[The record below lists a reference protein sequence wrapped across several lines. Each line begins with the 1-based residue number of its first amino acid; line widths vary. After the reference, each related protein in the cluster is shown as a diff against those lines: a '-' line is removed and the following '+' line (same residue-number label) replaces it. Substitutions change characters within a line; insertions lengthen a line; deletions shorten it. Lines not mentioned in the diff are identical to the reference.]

1 MRQNHQAGL
10 DDLLSELHALGFSE
24 HESRAYLALY
34 RLQPATAYEV
44 SKLAG
49 LPKANAYSVLESLT
63 KKEAAQPISEA
74 PVRYVAVAPKVLFE
88 RIAAATSRRCAKL
101 IETIPE
107 VAESSDRG
115 YVWSITGEEATS
127 AKIESM
133 IDGATSHLWIKT
145 SETILLPHR
154 PALLRAAKRGVAIMI
169 ILFGTKTDQ
178 FQYGGKS
185 RTYLHEGNGVPVGI
199 AHYLVTLTVD
209 FAEALVT
216 EIGGRQRGSY
226 TRNRPIVHLAET
238 MLRHELYFAEIFEK
252 FGEPIQKE
260 FGPALLELRR
270 KYLPHDQV
278 EALETLLGV
287 PMTDETARDNKP
299 KERAAKLQ

>member
-1 MRQNHQAGL
+1 MRQSHKTGL

-24 HESRAYLALY
+24 HEARAYLALY

-63 KKEAAQPISEA
+63 KKEAAQPISET
-74 PVRYVAVAPKVLFE
+74 PVRYVAVAPNVLFE
-88 RIAAATSRRCAKL
+88 RIAAATSKRCAKL
-101 IETIPE
+101 IDTIPE

-133 IDGATSHLWIKT
+133 IDGAASHLWIKT
-145 SETILLPHR
+145 SETILLPHL
-154 PALLRAAKRGVAIMI
+154 PALMRAANRGVAIMI
-169 ILFGTKTDQ
+169 ILFGTHPERFQ
-178 FQYGGKS
+178 FGGKS
-185 RTYLHEGNGVPVGI
+185 RTYLHEGNGVPVGV

-216 EIGGRQRGSY
+216 EIGGKQRGSY
-226 TRNRPIVHLAET
+226 TQNKPIVHLAET

-270 KYLPHDQV
+270 KYLPIAQV
-278 EALETLLGV
+278 EALEMLLGV
-287 PMTDETARDNKP
+287 PVAGDGAVGGTSEETTV
-299 KERAAKLQ
+299 

>member
-1 MRQNHQAGL
+1 MERHQTGL
-10 DDLLSELHALGFSE
+10 KDLLPDLQALGFSE

-49 LPKANAYSVLESLT
+49 LPKANAYAVLESLT
-63 KKEAAQPISEA
+63 KKEAAQPISQT

-88 RIAAATSRRCAKL
+88 RIATATSKRCAKL
-101 IETIPE
+101 IDTIPD

-115 YVWSITGEEATS
+115 YVWSISGEEATS

-145 SETILLPHR
+145 SEAILLPYR
-154 PALLRAAKRGVAIMI
+154 PALVRAARRGVAIMI
-169 ILFGTKTDQ
+169 ILFGTDTEK
-178 FQYGGKS
+178 FRFGGAS

-199 AHYLVTLTVD
+199 AHFLVTLTVD

-216 EIGGRQRGSY
+216 EIGGQQRGSY

-252 FGEPIQKE
+252 FGAPIQKE
-260 FGPALLELRR
+260 FGPALIALRR
-270 KYLPHDQV
+270 RYLPQTQV
-278 EALETLLGV
+278 DALETLLGLS
-287 PMTDETARDNKP
+287 PARDVAGRRKSR
-299 KERAAKLQ
+299 KATA